1 MNKKPVLLRSLFALL
16 VVAVFVFSMFPLQES
31 DFYDTFE
38 SLLAD
43 RNDPTMRQVI
53 DLAKKKQHDDKLV
66 YAYPSQALEA
76 AAKEIRVPGPNGTGS
91 YPVDLVRYVKPAAVK
106 SQKLQNNADVIS
118 LIRKNAAGALRL
130 GIDLNGGAEFLL
142 RLKPDESKV
151 TSTNYDALR
160 DTAIETIRKRLE
172 GQNIF
177 ETEISPAGQDYI
189 SVRVPIVSEDQKA
202 NLEKILLR
210 SARLEFRFV
219 HPMSQQ
225 ACVAYEAYLA
235 NGGDPNA
242 YLDTPEGAEFLS
254 IEERDPS
261 TGNLTVRYE
270 LVELE
275 PQMTGDRIRQSQ
287 VGVGRFGR
295 REIDL
300 SFTPEGAKEFGKL
313 TEANIGRRLAIV
325 LDGKLYSA
333 PVLQTAIYGGQA
345 QITGDFSQDEAKNV
359 SDALNSGSLPF
370 SISVVSRSNIDPTV
384 GSETIQKSIVSGIIG
399 TILVMIFML
408 IYYRVAGLVANIS
421 LLVNA
426 LVLLGAMAAFDV
438 TLTLPGIAGIILTLG
453 MAVDANVLIYERIRE
468 EQNAGKSLAAAVDV
482 GFGRA
487 FSAIFDSNLTTMFV
501 GVILY
506 WQGTGAIKGFAMT
519 LVIGIFTTLFTAVFL
534 TRILFDLLLRIP
546 WLKLKKINMLMFLPN
561 PNIPFVKLRFVGF
574 AVSAFLIVASIVLIG
589 WKSGN
594 GTAFG
599 IDFTGGTQIVVDYV
613 PLEKGGSRIPV
624 AEIDR
629 YLNQKGYDAKS
640 TYKNEQ
646 DGEDGKR
653 VLEIVVRPQGKDEV
667 APRQLI
673 AEMDA
678 AFPEVKFTMLSE
690 STLGAL
696 IGRSFMISA
705 AKALIFAMIGMILY
719 LLIRFQLSYSIAA
732 NVALV
737 HDVIVSTGLYL
748 AFGGQITLQVIA
760 SLLTLIGYSVNDTIV
775 IFDRQRENLQL
786 HKNMNYFDIVNLS
799 LNQTLARTILTSVSV
814 ILVLLSQ
821 LVFGGEGIHDFILV
835 MLIGCIV
842 GCYSSIFV
850 SPIITAYWHR
860 TEKGRAA

>member
-1 MNKKPVLLRSLFALL
+1 MNKKPVLLRSLFALI

-43 RNDPTMRQVI
+43 RNDPTIRKVI
-53 DLAKKKQHDDKLV
+53 DLAKQKQNDDKLA

-76 AAKEIRVPGPNGTGS
+76 AAKEIHVPGANGTGS

-210 SARLEFRFV
+210 SARLEFRLV

-225 ACVAYEAYLA
+225 ACVAYEAYLEK
-235 NGGDPNA
+235 GGDPDA

-254 IEERDPS
+254 IEERNKNGD
-261 TGNLTVRYE
+261 LTVRYE
-270 LVELE
+270 LVEIE

-287 VGVGRFGR
+287 VGVTRFGQ
-295 REIDL
+295 REIQL
-300 SFTPEGAKEFGKL
+300 SFTPEGAAEFGRV
-313 TEANIGRRLAIV
+313 TEANVGRRLAIV

-333 PVLQTAIYGGQA
+333 PVLNEPIYGGNA
-345 QITGDFSQDEAKNV
+345 QITGDFSQEEAKNV

-408 IYYRVAGLVANIS
+408 IYYRSAGMIANIS

-438 TLTLPGIAGIILTLG
+438 TLTLPGIAGIVLTLG

-468 EQNAGKSLAAAVDV
+468 EQNAGKPLAAAVDV
-482 GFGRA
+482 GFNRA
-487 FSAIFDSNLTTMFV
+487 FSAIFDSNLTTMFT
-501 GVILY
+501 GIILY

-534 TRILFDLLLRIP
+534 TRILFDLMLRIP
-546 WLKLKKINMLMFLPN
+546 GLKMKKINMMMFFPN
-561 PNIPFVKLRFVGF
+561 PNVPFVKLRFVGF
-574 AVSAFLIVASIVLIG
+574 AVSAFLIVASLIIVG
-589 WKSGN
+589 VKCKN

-599 IDFTGGTQIVVDYV
+599 IDFTGGTQIMVDYV
-613 PLEKGGSRIPV
+613 PLEKGVERIPV
-624 AEIDR
+624 SDIDR
-629 YLNQKGYDAKS
+629 YLNEQGYDAKS

-646 DGEDGKR
+646 NGEDGKR
-653 VLEIVVRPQGKDEV
+653 VLEVVVRPKDKEDV
-667 APRQLI
+667 SARQLI
-673 AEMDA
+673 ADMDA

-696 IGRSFMISA
+696 IGRSFMVSSV
-705 AKALIFAMIGMILY
+705 KALIFAMIGMIIY
-719 LLIRFQLSYSIAA
+719 LLIRFQFSYSIAA
-732 NVALV
+732 NVALL
-737 HDVIVSTGLYL
+737 HDVVVATGLYL
-748 AFGGQITLQVIA
+748 AMGGQITLQVIA

-775 IFDRQRENLQL
+775 IFDRQRENLAL
-786 HKNMNYFDIVNLS
+786 HKDMNYFDIVNLS

-814 ILVLLSQ
+814 ILVLVSQ

-860 TEKGRAA
+860 KEKGRAA